1 MIQRALSSSRARPD
15 AASSNGPRPTPWT
28 SAKWYNLNQPFSYY
42 FYRILPFLDVV
53 VALGVL
59 ALVLTVSNL
68 DELPSV
74 AEFLGRRVTLKN
86 VGLLVVFILIW
97 AGISIYIRL
106 PRATRRITMQR
117 DARAVAVLCTLGA
130 APGLL
135 FAVTSVSGAFGW
147 PELMTFWVLSIIAL
161 ILLRVG
167 IRITGNLV
175 GPWFAPSRR
184 CVIVG
189 SGPRAF
195 VLAQSLAESV
205 EIRYQILG
213 FVDHPGEHSQPEILS
228 TGLLGGVDRLPEI
241 LKNEVV
247 DELLIALPMKS
258 CYSEIQSAISTCE
271 QVGISCHIPTDSFS
285 YSIGKPRLGADH
297 RRHVITLD
305 VVSRDET
312 LLIKRAIDIVGA
324 AAGLLILGPLMLVIG
339 IIIRLTSPGA
349 AVFQQTRYGLNK
361 RVFTMYKFRT
371 MFLGAEWRQEQLES
385 HNEMSGPVF
394 KIQNDPRI
402 TPIGR
407 FLRRASLDELPQLW
421 NVLTGSMSLVGPR
434 PLPLRDVSRFSDAWL
449 MRRFSVKPG
458 LTCLWQISGRSNVG
472 FERWIEL
479 DLRYIDNWSLA
490 LDFQILYRT
499 IGAVLRGSGAR

>member
-1 MIQRALSSSRARPD
+1 MQRALPSGGARTEN
-15 AASSNGPRPTPWT
+15 AAGRRGRSKAWR
-28 SAKWYNLNQPFSYY
+28 SARWNELNQPFSYY
-42 FYRILPFLDVV
+42 FYRILPLLDVV

-59 ALVLTVSNL
+59 ALVLTTSNL
-68 DELPSV
+68 DEIPSIT
-74 AEFLGRRVTLKN
+74 EFLSRRITLKN

-106 PRATRRITMQR
+106 PRAMRRIPFRREVPT
-117 DARAVAVLCTLGA
+117 VALLCTLGA

-135 FAVTSVSGAFGW
+135 FAITSVSGAFGW
-147 PELMTFWVLSIIAL
+147 PELIAFWLLSILAL
-161 ILLRVG
+161 VLLRLA
-167 IRITGNLV
+167 IRIMGNLV
-175 GPWFAPSRR
+175 GPLFAPARR
-184 CVIVG
+184 CLIVG
-189 SGPRAF
+189 SGARAF
-195 VLAQSLAESV
+195 VLAQSLAESA
-205 EIRYQILG
+205 EIRYEVLG
-213 FVDHPGEHSQPEILS
+213 FVDQPGDYTQPEIFEA
-228 TGLLGGVDRLPEI
+228 GILGTVDRLPEI

-285 YSIGKPRLGADH
+285 YSIGRPRFGAHD
-297 RRHVITLD
+297 RRPVITLD
-305 VVSRDET
+305 VVSRDDT
-312 LLIKRAIDIVGA
+312 LLVKRAIDIVGSVI
-324 AAGLLILGPLMLVIG
+324 GLILLSPLMLAIAV
-339 IIIRLTSPGA
+339 IIRLTSPGS
-349 AVFQQTRYGLNK
+349 AVFRQARYGLNK

-371 MFLGAEWRQEQLES
+371 MSEDAEWRQEQLES
-385 HNEMSGPVF
+385 RNEMTGPVF
-394 KIQNDPRI
+394 KIQNDPRV
-402 TPIGR
+402 TRIGR
-407 FLRRASLDELPQLW
+407 FLRRTSLDELPQLW

-490 LDFQILYRT
+490 LDFRILLRT
-499 IGAVLRGSGAR
+499 VAVVIRGSGAV